1 MDALLFKPQLKVNQY
16 DKDDARDYKRKEN
29 NLRCKQA
36 RGLSVKVKRKI
47 PQTLEISNESIH
59 DSKVIEKSKKVI
71 PSRLE
76 MLKEWKIKKE
86 KQKAA
91 SKKPKAFVVKHVVHK
106 DNNIYKDENRRRNQ
120 KENIIIVG
128 KKIDSTK
135 QPTKPKVLRE
145 RNVNVEIN
153 QTSQKQSLGW
163 KKSQPSL
170 TKKPPQ
176 KNRII
181 QTRSTSNVSKTLD
194 NDKKVG
200 RTENEPVTRILRG
213 KKNVENKREK
223 TKNFSEV
230 GSKPSTQPNVSENIE
245 NNKTSSPKDLND
257 IEQKQAES
265 IEVIDLP
272 VEAIVDEPTTFEPP
286 QGLAFINFK
295 FDRDALSPR
304 KFLDGQIQSEVSG
317 EEKTLSPNTSE
328 KANSVDGTPE
338 CVKVYPKVDSLRKSA
353 RLVRSKITSNGDLD
367 TPKTPVALFK
377 EREGITPARI
387 TSSKR
392 NSLTPNPKNFLSKVE
407 DPVAQRIES
416 PKLQSKVDL
425 LRTPPDMKKSVNHFT
440 ALVSSEEE
448 KFSSCCEKW
457 NKVMEENTAPE
468 KDHGNILAAIGQ
480 AQLFMRKRFKQFKE
494 LIELHKDK
502 TAEKA
507 AHASDLDG
515 FWEMIYFQ
523 VKDVHKRF
531 AELEVLQNNNWE
543 EPQDS
548 CKAVKKVTKVKKNVV
563 VKKPAP
569 SKTSTRKSDFK
580 KFREQ
585 MKAKNLKE
593 QQGDAAGAFVSIIT
607 TSVDEEGKKVL
618 TPMRRSLRNFNA
630 SDIKNSPAVSMVIP
644 VDVSVKKSVDEF
656 SADSLEETSPEKQ
669 KTKMKQKIDNPG
681 EEIVKSLRRSTRKTP
696 SKYRSVDAVTTQRPA
711 DVACNLFTDSGE
723 VFNEPELNNEDEN
736 YDFNKYLSKTIIS
749 EDQPVKRDLLSSFDD
764 RVDTPPPL
772 PLNDLMMFSPIV
784 TKLNN
789 ERSVP
794 IQPSSSVQPTS
805 SLVNDLLS

>member
-16 DKDDARDYKRKEN
+16 DKDDARHYKRKEN

-59 DSKVIEKSKKVI
+59 DSKYIEKSKKVI

-91 SKKPKAFVVKHVVHK
+91 SKKPKAFVVKHIIHK
-106 DNNIYKDENRRRNQ
+106 DNNIYKDENRRRNR
-120 KENIIIVG
+120 KENIINVG
-128 KKIDSTK
+128 KNIDSTK
-135 QPTKPKVLRE
+135 QHTKPKVLRE

-153 QTSQKQSLGW
+153 QTSQKRNLSW

-170 TKKPPQ
+170 TKKPSQ
-176 KNRII
+176 KNRVI
-181 QTRSTSNVSKTLD
+181 QTRSTSSVSKTLD
-194 NDKKVG
+194 ND

-213 KKNVENKREK
+213 KKNVENKREQ
-223 TKNFSEV
+223 TKNLSQV
-230 GSKPSTQPNVSENIE
+230 GSTPSTQPNVSENIG
-245 NNKTSSPKDLND
+245 NIKASPSKDLND
-257 IEQKQAES
+257 IEQKQAEN

-272 VEAIVDEPTTFEPP
+272 VETIVDEPTTFEPP

-295 FDRDALSPR
+295 FDMDALSPR
-304 KFLDGQIQSEVSG
+304 KFLEGQIQSEVSG
-317 EEKTLSPNTSE
+317 EEKALSPNTSE
-328 KANSVDGTPE
+328 KTNSVDGTPE
-338 CVKVYPKVDSLRKSA
+338 CVRINPKVDSLRKSA
-353 RLVRSKITSNGDLD
+353 RLVRSKITSNGDVD

-387 TSSKR
+387 RSSKR

-416 PKLQSKVDL
+416 PKLQSKKDDL

-523 VKDVHKRF
+523 VEDVHKRF

-543 EPQDS
+543 EPQDGS
-548 CKAVKKVTKVKKNVV
+548 KAVKKVIKVKKSVA
-563 VKKPAP
+563 VKKAAP

-585 MKAKNLKE
+585 MKANKLKE
-593 QQGDAAGAFVSIIT
+593 QQGDAAGPFVSIIT

-618 TPMRRSLRNFNA
+618 TPVRRSLRNFNS
-630 SDIKNSPAVSMVIP
+630 SDIKNSPAVCMVIP
-644 VDVSVKKSVDEF
+644 VDVPSKKSVDEF
-656 SADSLEETSPEKQ
+656 SADSLEENSPEKQ

-696 SKYRSVDAVTTQRPA
+696 SKYRSVDAATTQRKPA
-711 DVACNLFTDSGE
+711 DVACNLFTDSEE
-723 VFNEPELNNEDEN
+723 VFNEPELNNDDEN

-784 TKLNN
+784 TQPDN

-794 IQPSSSVQPTS
+794 IQPSSLVQPSS